1 MAQSVGF
8 AEYVY
13 LSLCEF
19 QLKRL
24 KRNSGHIT
32 AVDCFVSIQYYV
44 FAILPFSTLSP
55 RMVIAGKEAPMTLWI
70 LSALV
75 LETLAIGS
83 AFARLLSA
91 HNVDA
96 GNANTQQP

>member
-1 MAQSVGF
+1 
-8 AEYVY
+8 
-13 LSLCEF
+13 
-19 QLKRL
+19 
-24 KRNSGHIT
+24 
-32 AVDCFVSIQYYV
+32 
-44 FAILPFSTLSP
+44 
-55 RMVIAGKEAPMTLWI
+55 MVIAGKEAPMTLWI